1 MNKASSS
8 PVRAAPSRAVE
19 LALALDP
26 DDPRTLQRQLYDALR
41 ASILDG
47 RLLPGEC
54 LPGTRSL
61 AASLEI
67 SRTTVALVFDQL
79 RAEGYVS
86 GRPRSG
92 TFVTRV
98 LPDAHL
104 RAHGDP
110 RAARIRERQPA
121 RSKARRTA
129 MHPATSDG
137 DVRDTPDP
145 LSARGRAIASLT
157 VGTTPLVGGTG
168 SRAFRMGTPA
178 LDHFPLQLW
187 GRLLS
192 RRWRGMATAQLAY
205 AEPHGYAPLRAAIA
219 AYVRH
224 ARAVT
229 CDPGQVIVVSGAQQ
243 AFDLAARVLLDPG
256 DAVAMEDPGYRG
268 ARAAVRAAEG
278 VVVPVTVDANGMD
291 VDALRALTPAPRM
304 VCVTPSHQFPL
315 GVTLCAARRLALLD
329 WARTHGAWIV
339 EDDFDSEYR
348 FRGRPLPSLQ
358 GMDPDGR
365 VIYVGTFSKTL
376 FPALRLGYVIVPPLL
391 VDAFASARAVVD
403 RHPSSLEQAVLAE
416 FIAEGHFV
424 RHVRRMRALYAA
436 RQTTLLQLL
445 GDEAAEW
452 MRAEPVDAGMHLVA
466 WLRPGLDDAA
476 LSARALEE
484 GVVASPLSA
493 LSLTTRRRSAPT
505 HEAPRRGALMLG
517 FAAFDRDVMARALA
531 RLCAVARRL
540 PIDKGKTPG
549 QVESVQASPLLP

>member
-1 MNKASSS
+1 
-8 PVRAAPSRAVE
+8 
-19 LALALDP
+19 
-26 DDPRTLQRQLYDALR
+26 
-41 ASILDG
+41 
-47 RLLPGEC
+47 
-54 LPGTRSL
+54 
-61 AASLEI
+61 
-67 SRTTVALVFDQL
+67 
-79 RAEGYVS
+79 
-86 GRPRSG
+86 
-92 TFVTRV
+92 
-98 LPDAHL
+98 
-104 RAHGDP
+104 
-110 RAARIRERQPA
+110 
-121 RSKARRTA
+121 
-129 MHPATSDG
+129 
-137 DVRDTPDP
+137 
-145 LSARGRAIASLT
+145 
-157 VGTTPLVGGTG
+157 
-168 SRAFRMGTPA
+168 
-178 LDHFPLQLW
+178 
-187 GRLLS
+187 
-192 RRWRGMATAQLAY
+192 
-205 AEPHGYAPLRAAIA
+205 
-219 AYVRH
+219 
-224 ARAVT
+224 
-229 CDPGQVIVVSGAQQ
+229 
-243 AFDLAARVLLDPG
+243 
-256 DAVAMEDPGYRG
+256 
-268 ARAAVRAAEG
+268 
-278 VVVPVTVDANGMD
+278 
-291 VDALRALTPAPRM
+291 
-304 VCVTPSHQFPL
+304 
-315 GVTLCAARRLALLD
+315 
-329 WARTHGAWIV
+329 
-339 EDDFDSEYR
+339 
-348 FRGRPLPSLQ
+348 
-358 GMDPDGR
+358 MDPDGR